1 MSDIRKFVSTAGNG
15 LEPRSFAF
23 VTNLEK
29 FQRCEGDRWREVE
42 FDPETERT
50 RISYD
55 VIEQAACESG
65 FAIVHI
71 L

>member
-1 MSDIRKFVSTAGNG
+1 MKIRKFVSTASHGP
-15 LEPRSFAF
+15 EPRSIAF

-29 FQRCEGDRWREVE
+29 FQRCEGDDWREVE
-42 FDPETERT
+42 FDPETERN
-50 RISYD
+50 RMNYD
-55 VIEQAACESG
+55 LIEQAARESG